1 MRFGIKPW
9 TPWRKL
15 DAMQRAE
22 DVQVYTGNKIHNSAN
37 GVTLLQ
43 QSTGRSNLPMQWCAG
58 KGRTG
63 ENCFLVNMDVNNTG
77 LKVLRK
83 LEFASYLQHVFLS
96 NSEYKLDRAPL
107 SSARLSLSE
116 LVMCTSLSLC
126 ISSEKICH
134 LWQPCSFAFG
144 NMIAT
149 WEKVKNVLCHI
160 AQQNIVKTIN

>member
-1 MRFGIKPW
+1 
-9 TPWRKL
+9 
-15 DAMQRAE
+15 
-22 DVQVYTGNKIHNSAN
+22 
-37 GVTLLQ
+37 
-43 QSTGRSNLPMQWCAG
+43 
-58 KGRTG
+58 
-63 ENCFLVNMDVNNTG
+63 MDVNNTG

-83 LEFASYLQHVFLS
+83 LEFASYLQHVFVS

-116 LVMCTSLSLC
+116 LVMCTVSVC
-126 ISSEKICH
+126 AFQVKRCH